1 MLRVALGRGATT
13 DDRLGT
19 ANQEKLWENEPVRPK
34 TVPEA
39 VYAVPIAV

>member
-1 MLRVALGRGATT
+1 MDSANLDQAMLRVALTT
-13 DDRLGT
+13 DDRPGT

-39 VYAVPIAV
+39 G